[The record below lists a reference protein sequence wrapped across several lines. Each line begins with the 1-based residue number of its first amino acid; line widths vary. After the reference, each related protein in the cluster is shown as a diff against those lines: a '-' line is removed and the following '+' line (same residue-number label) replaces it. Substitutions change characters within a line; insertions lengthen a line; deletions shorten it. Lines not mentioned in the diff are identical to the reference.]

1 MNIMLAQLKDLV
13 ALTGPSGMEDDV
25 VEYIVTELALNGIK
39 AQVDPLG
46 NIIAIREGTGGPT
59 VMISVH
65 ADEIGFIVKKIEHNG
80 YIRFEKLGG
89 GDNRILLAQR
99 VWVRGE
105 NGQVLGVIGCKS
117 AHLSNVEE
125 RNKVVPHQDLYIDVG
140 AASDTEVRA
149 AGIEV
154 GDPVTFA
161 SELHALGA
169 SKGQR
174 LIGKAFDDR
183 LGCVILLRLFR
194 ELGSEQLPATING
207 IFSVQE
213 EVGLR
218 GAKTASYPLTA
229 DVALAVD
236 ATAAGDT
243 PDGQGA
249 GLILGKGPGI
259 KVMDSSMIAHRAVT
273 RRLAS
278 VAKEKGIPY
287 QLEILPGIGTD
298 AGALHLHKGG
308 VPTGVI
314 SIPNR
319 YTHSPIEMVDV
330 EDLEQ
335 AYQLLKH
342 FVLSLK
348 PGDSFAFGRKH
359 Q

>member
-1 MNIMLAQLKDLV
+1 MERMLAQLKDLV

-25 VEYIVTELALNGIK
+25 VEYIVTELALTGIK
-39 AQVDPLG
+39 AKVDPLG
-46 NIIAIREGTGGPT
+46 NVIAIREGTGGPT

-65 ADEIGFIVKKIEHNG
+65 ADEIGFIVKKIEPDG

-117 AHLSNVEE
+117 AHLSNAEE
-125 RNKVVPHQDLYIDVG
+125 RSKVVPQQDLYIDVG
-140 AASDTEVRA
+140 AVSDAEVRA

-154 GDPVTFA
+154 GDPVSFA

-194 ELGSEQLPATING
+194 ELGGEQLPATING

-218 GAKTASYPLTA
+218 GAKTASYQLEA

-243 PDGQGA
+243 PDGQG

-259 KVMDSSMIAHRAVT
+259 KVMDFSMIAHRTVR
-273 RRLAS
+273 RRLIS
-278 VAKEKGIPY
+278 VAEEKAIPY
-287 QLEILPGIGTD
+287 QLEILTGIGTD
-298 AGALHLHKGG
+298 AGALHQQKGG
-308 VPTGVI
+308 IPTGVI

-319 YTHSPIEMVDV
+319 YTHSPIEMVDSN
-330 EDLEQ
+330 DLEQ

-348 PGDSFAFGRKH
+348 PGDSFAFGSKH